1 MTKKSESI
9 YVGGTQSFTYY
20 SKNMSPTCAFKFKGI
35 EFWGSAK
42 TNLDKLTLETSDLIV
57 NLTGMSYSIKPFVM
71 NGPDWLKINEKYSSL
86 PEQLLLDWKDFGIPP
101 VAIDLNFWKGIFTQA
116 KNKKIKRIICCCG
129 AGQGRTGTALAAFA
143 LATGFSNDPEEVVD
157 FIRDVYSDDAIET
170 TAQVTYVYKLVYDIE
185 NISPGDDLYQ
195 SIVGQIKAQP
205 KHTSTVAPVNTT
217 YTTSTAAAPAS
228 VTSTTA
234 IVRRHGE
241 YEAPTVTDE
250 SRNKKIHELTQEE
263 WEKMIDLDY

>member
-1 MTKKSESI
+1 MTKKSESV
-9 YVGGTQSFTYY
+9 YAGSSQSFTYY

-42 TNLDKLTLETSDLIV
+42 TNLDKLTLEASDLII

-101 VAIDLNFWKGIFTQA
+101 VSIDLNFWKGIFTQA

-143 LATGFSNDPEEVVD
+143 LATGFSNDPEEVID

-195 SIVGQIKAQP
+195 SIVSQIKAQP
-205 KHTSTVAPVNTT
+205 KYTSTTTAPVYSSTT
-217 YTTSTAAAPAS
+217 TVSP
-228 VTSTTA
+228 TTA
-234 IVRRHGE
+234 IVKRHGE
-241 YEAPTVTDE
+241 YNSESSHVNSDVADE